1 MGGLPSRPEGRRLG
15 EGGPPG
21 PLRLE
26 SAPARAR
33 GGKVLAADQALRLGA
48 DRFQLG
54 AARPSREERLVALP
68 RALGR
73 GLEAPREGLGFGSR
87 NGLEGGPGR
96 PGPLERAGDRLALR
110 LLDRRAERLALLPP
124 TGPLGGFL
132 LLGVPGLLVGPALA
146 RDRARRAAAPTRAR
160 AAAASRPSRSARR
173 STAARATAR

>member
-1 MGGLPSRPEGRRLG
+1 LQLRAEGGQSGEVLLFLAGLVLAGLRLPGAEPVVGGLPSRPEGRRLG

-33 GGKVLAADQALRLGA
+33 GGEVIAADQPLRLGA

-68 RALGR
+68 CPLGR

-110 LLDRRAERLALLPP
+110 LLRPRAQRLRLLPP
-124 TGPLGGFL
+124 
-132 LLGVPGLLVGPALA
+132 
-146 RDRARRAAAPTRAR
+146 
-160 AAAASRPSRSARR
+160 
-173 STAARATAR
+173 